1 MVGNKSSSNPSQPP
15 YRQNMRTKFVMS
27 FFASRTCKSGT
38 VAFLGTLFVSSA
50 IAPFLSM
57 NAVQAQLFK
66 NQRPSSNSS
75 SSQNYNRNQNADR
88 YRTVNIAAG
97 AKIPVMVPD
106 AEKVLVAPDETMEL
120 TVEVAANLKDRYGQ
134 VLIPYGTEIE
144 GRIEPVRSGG
154 SQFVA
159 ETLIFDEDDTQAI
172 YGESRVITKTETI
185 EEGASTGDILEG
197 ALIGAGAGLLISV
210 LIGDSDVDLS
220 TILIGGGL
228 GALGGLILNGNDEA
242 EVISFDTDDDL
253 DIILSD
259 RLTLEPYDYRNQETA
274 RNDDFVWD

>member
-1 MVGNKSSSNPSQPP
+1 
-15 YRQNMRTKFVMS
+15 MS
-27 FFASRTCKSGT
+27 FFASRNCKSGT
-38 VAFLGTLFVSSA
+38 VGLLGTLFVTSA
-50 IAPFLSM
+50 IAPFLSI
-57 NAVQAQLFK
+57 NAAQAQLFR
-66 NQRPSSNSS
+66 NQRSRSNSTLN
-75 SSQNYNRNQNADR
+75 QNYNRNQNSNR
-88 YRTVNIAAG
+88 YRTVNIAVG

-106 AEKVLVAPDETMEL
+106 AERVLVAPDETMEL
-120 TVEVAANLKDRYGQ
+120 TVEVAANLKDRNGQ

-144 GRIEPVRSGG
+144 GRIEPVRGGG

-172 YGESRVITKTETI
+172 SGESRVITRTETI
-185 EEGASTGDILEG
+185 DKGASTGDILEG
-197 ALIGAGAGLLISV
+197 ALIGAGAGLLVSV

-228 GALGGLILNGNDEA
+228 GALGGLILNDGDEA

-259 RLTLEPYDYRNQETA
+259 RLTLAPYDYRNQETA
-274 RNDDFVWD
+274 RNDDLIWD